1 MLGIL
6 PACRPR
12 SPINLVVGR
21 KGLRS
26 APQFCNRRALK
37 IAGDEEDYDLSP
49 KGGQN
54 YVGRPRKKFPRDGWH
69 PRHEPV
75 RTAWRRVA
83 YFSGCTLPRTGT
95 RISGGAGGGAKYSA
109 R

>member
-1 MLGIL
+1 MIFL
-6 PACRPR
+6 PKA
-12 SPINLVVGR
+12 V
-21 KGLRS
+21 KTMS
-26 APQFCNRRALK
+26 ADR
-37 IAGDEEDYDLSP
+37 E
-49 KGGQN
+49 
-54 YVGRPRKKFPRDGWH
+54 KKFPRDGWH